1 MSGTLAAAAVVVLAA
16 LPARPL
22 TLVEATEI
30 AVGQDGGV
38 GRARV
43 EEERARLGVLRANL
57 ERVRARVD
65 LDVSALYGKNV
76 LAPDYGSL
84 LPLGS
89 LEGSLGVPVFSGF
102 RISADIA
109 RAEHLREAAEL
120 DIDVVRRQV
129 ALAVAQVYWGERR
142 LALLEDARAASAQRL
157 AESEALVAARVRAGL
172 AAGLDT
178 NRAAARR
185 ARLEVERTT
194 LASQRR
200 QAREELRGLLGLDE
214 EIELVDAPPAATASL
229 EVVELLVQRA
239 LDNRPELLA
248 AERRRRA
255 LDEEKRAVESA
266 FWPQVGTNVLVQ
278 AGNNPSIAGV
288 GNRAV
293 AGLGLSLIAGVGVSL
308 NLFDTW
314 ATTHAVEDVAHRQRQ
329 LQADLRQELRDVETS
344 VRLAH
349 AKVQSLGEERAA
361 LVQARDIVSD
371 NVTILG
377 RAYERGEV
385 LLTELLDA
393 QLELADAERQIV
405 DVDARLALARVE
417 LDHAVSGGGMQ

>member
-1 MSGTLAAAAVVVLAA
+1 MSGTLAAAVVVLAA

-22 TLVEATEI
+22 TLLEATEI

-43 EEERARLGVLRANL
+43 EEERARLAVLRANL

-76 LAPDYGSL
+76 LAPDYGAM
-84 LPLGS
+84 LPLAS
-89 LEGSLGVPVFSGF
+89 LEGSLSVPIFSGF

-109 RAEHLREAAEL
+109 RAEHLRDAAEL

-142 LALLEDARAASAQRL
+142 LALLEEARAASAQRL

-214 EIELVDAPPAATASL
+214 EIELVDAPPPPASL

-278 AGNNPSIAGV
+278 AGNNPSIAGA

-361 LVQARDIVSD
+361 LMQARDIVSD

-417 LDHAVSGGGMQ
+417 LDHAVSGGGVR